1 MVNTPTGY
9 AITWST
15 SQNQWG
21 GSNPIQYLERGKAYI
36 ITTTQ
41 AFDFRWWNGTC
52 DGRTTTKKRK
62 RG

>member
-9 AITWST
+9 ASTWSS

-36 ITTTQ
+36 ITTTH
-41 AFDFRWWNGTC
+41 AKIITSIL
-52 DGRTTTKKRK
+52 
-62 RG
+62 